1 MVREADKVVPN
12 RRLRCERLR
21 QGWSQQELAHLVGTG
36 PDTVSRW
43 ERGLNFPHPVMCK
56 KLCELFVKSPQ
67 ELGLTKE
74 DISGAD
80 RPAPLTAPSQPG
92 LYDPAIPFSQVSDKG
107 LIGRAQLLVDLKR
120 RLCSGKN
127 AALSALYGLP
137 GVGKTAIA
145 VELARDREI
154 LDYFRDGV
162 LWAGLGLNPNLLG
175 LLGRWGTLL
184 GLVPHEMETLT
195 TVEAWAKKINS
206 VIGTRRMLLVIDDA
220 WRIEDALAFQVGGVN
235 CAHLVMTRF
244 PEIAL
249 QFAHDGST
257 VVHEL
262 SEDEGMSLLARLAPE
277 VVASKPGEVRSLVG
291 AVGGLPLAL
300 TLVGRYLWSHFYK
313 EQPYRLNVALSRLQS
328 IEERLRL
335 TQPVSA
341 YSMANPA
348 EGALSSLQT
357 VINLSDQQL
366 DKQAQDMLRAL
377 SIFPAKPNSFP
388 EAAALAVSDAPVEAL
403 DTLADA
409 GLLEASGAGRYTL
422 HQTIADYARF
432 RRTDMLVEERMVSF
446 FYLFVEAHTTDYD
459 ALEREMDNVLA
470 AFQIA
475 YERKMPEEL
484 LRGVVAFAPYLEVR
498 GLYSIA
504 ETQLKRARRAAL
516 DAADHAGLAFTLLHL
531 GRIAERRGVLNHAEQ
546 LYRKGLTVARQSQ
559 LRTMLVDLLANL
571 SEVVLNLGEYGRA
584 EQYAQEALD
593 LARELGDQQRMCVL
607 LKSLAEA
614 IDCHGHF
621 ERGDELYR
629 EGLALAREIGDR
641 EMMCLYLQN
650 IGAKS
655 SKRGN
660 YEQAMCY
667 YQEGLSLARQMGHR
681 QRMSA
686 LLSNMSIVSVGMKH
700 YAQAEAY
707 CRESFSLARTIGH
720 GVRVGN
726 ALQNLG
732 IIERERG
739 NFTQAEEYFQESLD
753 LARAMGHRW
762 LISETL
768 CEFGECHLGQHKVE
782 DAFTAF
788 AEAHTIA
795 RGFGGQELIAHAL
808 YGLARITLLKKDFIA
823 ARRQAQESLAIFE
836 TERHEKVAEV
846 KQLLTALEN
855 SM

>member
-12 RRLRCERLR
+12 RRLTCERLR

-43 ERGLNFPHPVMCK
+43 ERGLNFPHPSMCK
-56 KLCELFVKSPQ
+56 KLCELFAKSPQ
-67 ELGLTKE
+67 ELGLVKE
-74 DISGAD
+74 DTAGDD
-80 RPAPLTAPSQPG
+80 RPTLTFPSLPQV
-92 LYDPAIPFSQVSDKG
+92 YDPAIPLSQVGDEG
-107 LIGRAQLLVDLKR
+107 LVGRAQLLADLKR

-154 LDYFRDGV
+154 LDYFRDGL
-162 LWAGLGLNPNLLG
+162 LWVGLGINPNLLG

-184 GLVPHEMETLT
+184 GLAPYEMETLT
-195 TVEAWAKKINS
+195 TVAALAKTLSS

-235 CAHLVMTRF
+235 CAHLVTTRF

-313 EQPYRLNVALSRLQS
+313 DQPYRLSAALSTLQS
-328 IEERLRL
+328 IEELLRL
-335 TQPVSA
+335 TQPASA
-341 YSMANPA
+341 SHTAMPA
-348 EGALSSLQT
+348 EAPLSSLQA
-357 VINLSDQQL
+357 VINMSDQHVA
-366 DKQAQDMLRAL
+366 KQAQDTLRAL
-377 SIFPAKPNSFP
+377 SIFPSKPNSFP
-388 EAAALAVSDAPVEAL
+388 EEAALAVAHTPVETL

-409 GLLEASGAGRYTL
+409 GLLEGSGAGRYTL
-422 HQTIADYARF
+422 HQTIADYARLQ
-432 RRTDMLVEERMVSF
+432 RTDTLVEERMVSF
-446 FYLFVEAHTTDYD
+446 FTLFLATHATDYN
-459 ALEREMDNVLA
+459 ALERETDNILA

-475 YERKMPEEL
+475 YERKMSEQL
-484 LRGVVAFAPYLEVR
+484 LRGVVTFALYLEVR
-498 GLYSIA
+498 GHYSIA
-504 ETQLKRARRAAL
+504 ETQLVRARQAAL
-516 DAADHAGLAFTLLHL
+516 DAADQAGLAFTLLHL
-531 GRIAERRGVLNHAEQ
+531 GRIAERRGVLNQAEQ
-546 LYRKGLTVARQSQ
+546 LYSEGLTVARQSQ
-559 LRTMLVDLLANL
+559 LRTTLVDLLANL

-584 EQYAQEALD
+584 EQYAQEGLD

-607 LKSLAEA
+607 LKSLAEV
-614 IDCHGHF
+614 IDCHGQF

-629 EGLALAREIGDR
+629 EGLALAREIDDR

-650 IGAKS
+650 IGAKA
-655 SKRGN
+655 SKRGKH
-660 YEQAMCY
+660 EQAMPY
-667 YQEGLSLARQMGHR
+667 YQEGLSLARQMRHR

-686 LLSNMSIVSVGMKH
+686 LLSNMGMVSTRMQH

-707 CRESFSLARTIGH
+707 CQESLSLARTIGH
-720 GVRVGN
+720 SVRMGN

-739 NFTQAEEYFQESLD
+739 NFAQAEAYFQESLD
-753 LARAMGHRW
+753 LAREMGHRW
-762 LISETL
+762 LTSETL
-768 CEFGECHLGQHKVE
+768 CEYGEYYLAQNKVE

-788 AEAHTIA
+788 AEAYAVA
-795 RGFGGQELIAHAL
+795 RGFGGQELVARAL
-808 YGLARITLLKKDFIA
+808 YGLARIALLKKDFVA
-823 ARRQAQESLAIFE
+823 ARQQAQESLAIFE

-846 KQLLTALEN
+846 KQLLAALEN

>member
-1 MVREADKVVPN
+1 MVKEADKVVPN
-12 RRLRCERLR
+12 RRLQRERVKR
-21 QGWSQQELAHLVGTG
+21 GWSQQDLARLVDTSSE
-36 PDTVSRW
+36 TVSRW
-43 ERGLNFPHPVMCK
+43 ERGLNFPHPSMCK
-56 KLCELFVKSPQ
+56 KLCELFAKSPQ
-67 ELGLTKE
+67 ELGLVKADTAG
-74 DISGAD
+74 DD
-80 RPAPLTAPSQPG
+80 RPALTAPSLPQV
-92 LYDPAIPFSQVSDKG
+92 YDPAIPLSQVGDKG
-107 LIGRAQLLVDLKR
+107 LVGRAQLLADLKR
-120 RLCSGKN
+120 LLCSGKN
-127 AALSALYGLP
+127 AALSALNGLP
-137 GVGKTAIA
+137 GVGKTALA
-145 VELARDREI
+145 VKLAREREV

-162 LWAGLGLNPNLLG
+162 LWVGLGLSPNLLG

-184 GLVPHEMETLT
+184 GLAPREMETLT
-195 TVEAWAKKINS
+195 TVAALAKTLNS

-235 CAHLVMTRF
+235 CAHLVTTRF

-262 SEDEGMSLLARLAPE
+262 SEGEGMSLLARLAPE
-277 VVASKPGEVRSLVG
+277 AVASKPGEVRSLIG
-291 AVGGLPLAL
+291 ALGGLPLAL
-300 TLVGRYLWSHFYK
+300 TLVGKYLWSHFYK
-313 EQPYRLNVALSRLQS
+313 DQPYRLSAALSTLQS

-341 YSMANPA
+341 SYTAMPA
-348 EGALSSLQT
+348 EAPLSSLQA
-357 VINLSDQQL
+357 VINLSDQHL
-366 DKQAQDMLRAL
+366 AKQTQDTLRAL

-388 EAAALAVSDAPVEAL
+388 EEAALAVALTPVEAL

-409 GLLEASGAGRYTL
+409 GLLEGSGVGRYTL
-422 HQTIADYARF
+422 HQTIADYARLQ
-432 RRTDMLVEERMVSF
+432 RTDTLVEERMVSF
-446 FYLFVEAHTTDYD
+446 YSLFVEVHATDYD
-459 ALEREMDNVLA
+459 ALEREMDNILA

-475 YERKMPEEL
+475 YERKMPDQL
-484 LRGVVAFAPYLEVR
+484 LRGVVAFALYLEVR

-504 ETQLKRARRAAL
+504 ETQLKRARQAAL

-531 GRIAERRGVLNHAEQ
+531 GRIAERRGVLNQAEQ
-546 LYRKGLTVARQSQ
+546 LYSEGLAVARQSQ
-559 LRTMLVDLLANL
+559 LRTSLVDLLANL
-571 SEVVLNLGEYGRA
+571 SEVVLNLGEYERA
-584 EQYAQEALD
+584 EQYAQEGLD

-650 IGAKS
+650 MGAKS

-660 YEQAMCY
+660 YEQAMYY

-795 RGFGGQELIAHAL
+795 RGFGGQELVARAL
-808 YGLARITLLKKDFIA
+808 YGLARIALLKKDFVA
-823 ARRQAQESLAIFE
+823 ARQQAQESLAIFE

-846 KQLLTALEN
+846 KQLLAALEN